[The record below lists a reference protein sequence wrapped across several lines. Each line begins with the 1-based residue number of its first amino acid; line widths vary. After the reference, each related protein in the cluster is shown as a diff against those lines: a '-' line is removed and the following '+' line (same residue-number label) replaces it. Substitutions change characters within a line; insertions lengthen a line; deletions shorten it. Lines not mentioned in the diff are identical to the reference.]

1 MKARIN
7 EKEYREEIKKMSQKE
22 LLNLKVA
29 LVERKKMIEK
39 IGAVDEGIEQKIAI
53 VDELAGNVQ
62 IDKAT
67 ADLFARN

>member
-1 MKARIN
+1 
-7 EKEYREEIKKMSQKE
+7 MSQKE

>member
-7 EKEYREEIKKMSQKE
+7 EKEYREEIKNLSQAE
-22 LLNLKVA
+22 LLNLKTA
-29 LVERKKMIEK
+29 LVERQKMIENL
-39 IGAVDEGIEQKIAI
+39 GAVDEGIEQKIAI

-67 ADLFARN
+67 ADLLERN